1 MSRSIAAQAQ
11 RHGRPIDQS
20 GRCYLYPAVYTNIH
34 WPDGSARAEFI
45 GICDRD
51 SHEVAKKFVG
61 TLGTA
66 KRQFEKWADAM
77 NTPEQEEQ
85 EKNEVESMTT
95 PKPVPT
101 QHEEI
106 HKALPEKLYAL
117 AYKRG
122 NTTRYV
128 MAFESMDEAC
138 DAASVSEK
146 ALDVA
151 GVDGEYTVDE
161 IPVRWSR

>member
-20 GRCYLYPAVYTNIH
+20 GCCYLYPAVYTNTH
-34 WPDGSARAEFI
+34 WPDGSVRAEFI

-51 SHEVAKKFVG
+51 SHEVAKKFAG

-66 KRQFEKWADAM
+66 KRQFEKWADSM
-77 NTPEQEEQ
+77 NTLEQEEQ
-85 EKNEVESMTT
+85 EKNEVKSMTT

-101 QHEEI
+101 QH
-106 HKALPEKLYAL
+106 KAQPEKLYAL

-138 DAASVSEK
+138 DAAGVSEK